1 LPAFLTDQS
10 FKQAA
15 HPFVKGLVFLREGNM
30 IEIFQPDGSITAD
43 SSNRNYTDN
52 IYLYQKF
59 LERPEIDIRLKEGLV
74 KKKWLIGSF
83 IACGK

>member
-1 LPAFLTDQS
+1 
-10 FKQAA
+10 
-15 HPFVKGLVFLREGNM
+15 M